1 MCSWLNICAL
11 WIIGCLTCSLLPDNA
26 ANLIVLW
33 NKNWL
38 LNIEYLESLI
48 KVNSWSYSATCL
60 QIFFATLRNTAWFL
74 LILCCARLLLS
85 CLQQLCDLFVF
96 LIFPLFHSH
105 LAAYPL
111 ACVCVWGE
119 GGCFLLVWHPGSLV
133 AFVHSCYPSSHHHAV
148 LSSGFSPSLA
158 RCPCYVSLAKLK
170 CWSLLK
176 NKIFSSTFFL
186 FQSFNFRFSVS
197 QVFFSTVITLYSSFW
212 LFQPCLLI
220 VHSCHRSHWLQ
231 SSSFT

>member
-1 MCSWLNICAL
+1 M
-11 WIIGCLTCSLLPDNA
+11 GCLTCSLLPDNA

-111 ACVCVWGE
+111 ACVCV
-119 GGCFLLVWHPGSLV
+119 GGCAFFWCGTLAPWWLSCTAVIHHLITMQYFLQASLPVLPGVHVMSAWQNSNVDLCLRIRFFPQLFFFFSLLTLGFLCLRSFFLLWLLYILRSDCSNPACSLFIPV
-133 AFVHSCYPSSHHHAV
+133 TDHIGFSHHPLH
-148 LSSGFSPSLA
+148 SPSD
-158 RCPCYVSLAKLK
+158 K
-170 CWSLLK
+170 
-176 NKIFSSTFFL
+176 ST
-186 FQSFNFRFSVS
+186 
-197 QVFFSTVITLYSSFW
+197 
-212 LFQPCLLI
+212 
-220 VHSCHRSHWLQ
+220 
-231 SSSFT
+231 